1 MMPAFINSLDAI
13 PSFQRVCLYGLGEGC
28 YRFLQQI
35 EKHRPDIVVISLID
49 DSKTVSSTPLKVTSP
64 ECLENDR
71 FDMILVTSAYWVA
84 ICRRLESLSIRN
96 YKVVNPYLLY
106 EHIIMTDAESAAWR
120 DRFTRTCK
128 LLGSSEQQ
136 SLYQL
141 IVDSR
146 SIQPDMQQNLYDYYR
161 AHQNPK
167 AEYLEFIN
175 LRHFTTIIEGGVF
188 DGANT
193 AVFANEAQGSGC
205 IYGFEPNLDAAVDR
219 RLLSASADT
228 AVIKLY
234 PLALWSHRTVLS
246 FYKNSQNL
254 PGARIVSRSSA
265 LPELAEVQAIS
276 IDEFVAENNVQKVDY
291 IKLDVEGAEL
301 DVINGAVKTLQRDR
315 PQLAICIYHKKEHL
329 FSIPLYLDSILTGYR
344 YYIGHYSPTFW
355 DTVWY
360 AVPEELA
367 DDSILK

>member
-1 MMPAFINSLDAI
+1 MPTFINSLADI
-13 PSFQRVCLYGLGEGC
+13 PLFQKVCLYGLGEGC
-28 YRFLQQI
+28 YHFLQLVKEHRADI
-35 EKHRPDIVVISLID
+35 EIVSLID
-49 DSKTVSSTPLKVTSP
+49 DSKTVSSTPFKVTRP
-64 ECLENDR
+64 ECLENEKY
-71 FDMILVTSAYWVA
+71 DMILVTSAYWVA
-84 ICRRLESLSIRN
+84 ICRRLDSLSIRS
-96 YKVVNPYLLY
+96 YLVVNPYLLY
-106 EHIIMTDAESAAWR
+106 EHVIMTDAESVAWH
-120 DRFTRTCK
+120 DSFNRTCE

-136 SLYQL
+136 ELYQL
-141 IVDSR
+141 VVGSR
-146 SIQPDMQQNLYDYYR
+146 SIQPDMQQDLYDYYQ

-175 LRHFTTIIEGGVF
+175 LSHFTTIIEGGVF

-193 AVFANEAQGSGC
+193 AVFASEAYGSGC
-205 IYGFEPNLDAAVDR
+205 IYGFEPNLDASVDR
-219 RLLSASADT
+219 RLSSIPANA

-234 PLALWSHRTVLS
+234 SLALWSHRAVLS

-254 PGARIVSRSSA
+254 PGARIVSKSSE
-265 LPELAEVQAIS
+265 LPELVEVQAIS

-301 DVINGAVKTLQRDR
+301 DVINGAVNTLQRDR

-329 FSIPLYLDSILTGYR
+329 FEIPLFLDSVLQNYC

-360 AVPEELA
+360 AVPKELA
-367 DDSILK
+367 CDSILK